1 MNDIT
6 QVSFFMEECRR
17 MGVKVLGPDV
27 NESRLN
33 FTVNDGGAIR
43 FGLKAVKGVGEA
55 PVDAI
60 TNGRIEE
67 PYSGIFDFCKK
78 VDFSAINQT
87 SFKHLVYAGAFDSFK
102 EMNRAQYFATNNRND
117 TPFFES
123 LMRYGQA
130 CKKDGKSGGGLFE
143 DDAAYQIVQ
152 PSIPMAEPWSSGYT
166 LAKEKEV
173 IGIYISGHPMDDFKR
188 EIDAFCYGNVAML
201 KEPEAHRGRELFIP
215 VVVLSAEQRQSQKGN
230 AFGTLL
236 VEDYTDQFK
245 LSVFGENYLKF
256 RHFFQPGVFLTLRG
270 KIDSHW
276 NGSRLEFVLS
286 DVELLQNLRD
296 KRVKGV
302 HLTLTNK
309 DVNHLMIEELN
320 EVLTAH
326 HGSCDVKF
334 TIMDPV
340 DGIEVNMT
348 SKSLRVKP
356 DPELYQALTK
366 LNVPFRLN

>member
-1 MNDIT
+1 
-6 QVSFFMEECRR
+6 
-17 MGVKVLGPDV
+17 
-27 NESRLN
+27 
-33 FTVNDGGAIR
+33 
-43 FGLKAVKGVGEA
+43 
-55 PVDAI
+55 
-60 TNGRIEE
+60 
-67 PYSGIFDFCKK
+67 
-78 VDFSAINQT
+78 
-87 SFKHLVYAGAFDSFK
+87 
-102 EMNRAQYFATNNRND
+102 
-117 TPFFES
+117 
-123 LMRYGQA
+123 
-130 CKKDGKSGGGLFE
+130 
-143 DDAAYQIVQ
+143 
-152 PSIPMAEPWSSGYT
+152 
-166 LAKEKEV
+166 
-173 IGIYISGHPMDDFKR
+173 SGHPMDDFKR
-188 EIDAFCYGNVAML
+188 EIDAFCYGSVAML
-201 KEPEAHRGRELFIP
+201 KEPEAHRGRELFLP
-215 VVVLSAEQRQSQKGN
+215 VVVLSAEQRQTKKGD
-230 AFGTLL
+230 AFGTML

-256 RHFFQPGVFLTLRG
+256 RHFFQPGVCLTLRG

-276 NGSRLEFVLS
+276 NGSSLEFVLS

-326 HGSCDVKF
+326 QGLCDVKF
-334 TIMDPV
+334 TILDPV